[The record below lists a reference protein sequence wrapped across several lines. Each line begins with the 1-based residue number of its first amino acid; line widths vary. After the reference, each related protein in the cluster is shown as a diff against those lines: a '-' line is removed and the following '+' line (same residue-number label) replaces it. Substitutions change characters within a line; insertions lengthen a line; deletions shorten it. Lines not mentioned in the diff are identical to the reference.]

1 MTQARRRSTP
11 MVFAV
16 LASVLGALVA
26 TILVMPEPP
35 ASAATRAKDLK
46 PSVSAATGD
55 VPPMY
60 RDGCHGS
67 FAARTPQLC
76 RYRKAPKS
84 QKKVLL
90 YGDSH
95 AAHWFGAVAKLA
107 RKKNWSLHVMTKSDC
122 SVTNIRVNL
131 PYINNDPYYSCIT
144 WRKKARKIIRK
155 QDFDL
160 VVASDWDQ
168 RWVLNERNAVV
179 GGAER
184 ERRWAAGAQ
193 DTAAFLTK
201 HANGLIWVRAVPDL
215 DTDILGCIRKNRS
228 ALRKCSVARSY
239 ATNRDLWATER
250 RALAG
255 VGNVALL
262 DNTAAICV
270 GKNCQVN
277 DGRTLI
283 WRNRNHIT
291 QRFSEKQWRAF
302 RGAAKSAL
310 R

>member
-1 MTQARRRSTP
+1 MALNGKGRLLGL
-11 MVFAV
+11 VV
-16 LASVLGALVA
+16 VVLGALIA
-26 TILVMPEPP
+26 TILVASPTPG
-35 ASAATRAKDLK
+35 SAATRAKDLK
-46 PSVSAATGD
+46 PSVSAATGS

-60 RDGCHGS
+60 QDGCHGS
-67 FAARTPQLC
+67 FAAKTPKVC

-84 QKKVLL
+84 RKKVLL

-95 AAHWFGAVAKLA
+95 AAHWFAGVAKLA

-131 PYINNDPYYSCIT
+131 PYINNDPYYSCIR
-144 WRKKARKIIRK
+144 WRKKARTIIRK

-168 RWVLNERNAVV
+168 RWVLNERDQVV

-184 ERRWAAGAQ
+184 EQRWRDGAQ
-193 DTAAFLTK
+193 DTARFLTK
-201 HANGLIWVRAVPDL
+201 HAEGLVWVRAVPDL
-215 DTDILGCIRKNRS
+215 DTDILGCIRNNRN
-228 ALRKCSVARSY
+228 ALRKCAVSRSY
-239 ATNRDLWATER
+239 ATYRDLWATER
-250 RALAG
+250 RAIAGLAH
-255 VGNVALL
+255 VALL
-262 DNTAAICV
+262 DNTSAICA
-270 GKNCQVN
+270 GEKCHVN

-291 QRFSEKQWRAF
+291 QRFAKKQWRSF
-302 RGAAKSAL
+302 RGAAKAAL